1 MKYTFSF
8 EGQICVIANTEE
20 EAYELVDEL
29 IAPTPYASDHSED
42 IGIYSIDLID
52 TDDEES
58 EE

>member
-20 EAYELVDEL
+20 EAYRLADEL
-29 IAPTPYASDHSED
+29 IAPTLYTIDNSED
-42 IGIYSIDLID
+42 VGIYSIDLID
-52 TDDEES
+52 TNDEES